1 MILPT
6 KHLSEDR
13 ALLTVG
19 GQLLG
24 LLEKPKTVS
33 VLWED
38 FKARPDAGVPVPFD
52 WFVLEPFRCKATAL
66 AKNNSD
72 SPHYQ
77 RPAFL

>member
-38 FKARPDAGVPVPFD
+38 FKARPDAEVSVPFD
-52 WFVLEPFRCKATAL
+52 WFVLAL
-66 AKNNSD
+66 D
-72 SPHYQ
+72 
-77 RPAFL
+77 FLACTGTVSLQGNRISKKQ

>member
-38 FKARPDAGVPVPFD
+38 FKARPDAEVPIPFD
-52 WFVLEPFRCKATAL
+52 WFVLAL
-66 AKNNSD
+66 D
-72 SPHYQ
+72 
-77 RPAFL
+77 FLACTGTVSLQGNRISKKQQ